1 MKNDEEKYDIIFEI
15 YLGKNVVDFID
26 LDIMKVNFKWY
37 FLDDMLVRKLG
48 LIFNKSVGISLF
60 VRVFFLWWYEY
71 CVWRM
76 LICWICEK

>member
-60 VRVFFLWWYEY
+60 VRVCFFKWYEY
-71 CVWRM
+71 CVRRM